1 VRRLYG
7 LIAVILVLGLLVS
20 CGSRLPGPRTI
31 ILGPRVASVTTPSGL
46 NAGDSFTFVAT
57 VSGSPIIT
65 WSWNF
70 DGGATPN
77 TSTAMSPTVVLVNP
91 STTDSADYNA
101 SVTVADADGRS
112 YTYNFT
118 FTVGETLN
126 QAPVFVG
133 LPASIT
139 GNFTFSI
146 NDADGDDVTIALTL
160 VSGDVTV
167 SPLTIAATSANYG
180 PFDISVSNAGVEDQ
194 DVTIDI
200 ALNDGHHDD
209 VVDTVTGTVA
219 GVVLD
224 PDTIYMVPSAD
235 TVNAGDTLRVVVY
248 AGAIANQLLV
258 LNSVTFNYGGTDDTR
273 ANYQDW
279 LLTVDPDSWNL
290 GAPGGATWE
299 KDGAF
304 WNAWTPNP
312 MDVGSFTRL
321 FSWNDMAPDP
331 PEKLDTPWENVSVN
345 VSPVVQVGGAPAGTA
360 GPLFNIQFTANA
372 AGDVDFTF
380 VEADT
385 YYADADEVQHSF
397 GHYVGATV
405 TIN

>member
-1 VRRLYG
+1 MRRLYG

-224 PDTIYMVPSAD
+224 ADTIYIVPSAD
-235 TVNAGDTLRVVVY
+235 TVNVGDTVTIVVY
-248 AGAIANQLLV
+248 VGALPNRLSYLSSCDIIFSDNLTPVAG
-258 LNSVTFNYGGTDDTR
+258 
-273 ANYQDW
+273 
-279 LLTVDPDSWNL
+279 SWNL
-290 GAPGGATWE
+290 GAPGGLAWD
-299 KDGAF
+299 KDGF
-304 WNAWTPNP
+304 WNALPTPILGAGEALFFAP
-312 MDVGSFTRL
+312 PHLTVGANEL
-321 FSWNDMAPDP
+321 GDAPDYT
-331 PEKLDTPWENVSVN
+331 K
-345 VSPVVQVGGAPAGTA
+345 VGTDPGSSGA
-360 GPLFNIQFTANA
+360 LFNAQLTAAA
-372 AGDVDFTF
+372 AGEGTFTF
-380 VEADT
+380 VQDNT
-385 YYADADEVQHSF
+385 FYYGPEGTTTKIFF
-397 GHYVGATV
+397 GAYVDATV